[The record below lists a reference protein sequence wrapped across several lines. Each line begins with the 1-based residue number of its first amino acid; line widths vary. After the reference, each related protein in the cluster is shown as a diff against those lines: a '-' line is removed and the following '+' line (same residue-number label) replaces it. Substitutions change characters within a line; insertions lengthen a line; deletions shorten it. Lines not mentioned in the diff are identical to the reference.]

1 MTDKELLD
9 LAAKAAGL
17 GEVLAM
23 PMSRTEV
30 SYVVEEFDG
39 GPLRPWNPFEDD
51 GDALRLAV
59 ELGVKLR
66 WHPVLRQALAW
77 IPIDIEIRVGIE
89 ECSGAGAATR
99 RAIVLAATEMGK
111 AMQEKH

>member
-1 MTDKELLD
+1 MCDQQILD
-9 LAAKAAGL
+9 LAAKAAMHAGL
-17 GEVLAM
+17 KLECPDELDGVYV
-23 PMSRTEV
+23 SRCFGRSGYT
-30 SYVVEEFDG
+30 
-39 GPLRPWNPFEDD
+39 WNPLEDD

-89 ECSGAGAATR
+89 DCSSAGAATR
-99 RAIVLAATEMGK
+99 RAIVLAAAEIGK
-111 AMQEKH
+111 ALQEKH